1 MRVLELRDEKTEA
14 MIVTMLQKRNLVPVL
29 GAGFSKGS
37 TTQSACVP
45 AADEFRTTM
54 LAILSAH
61 VGSDADY
68 LNGKRFAEVAE
79 YFLNPDFVPTT
90 VVKDTIR
97 KYFTGVTLSSDRKA
111 FLSCPWPY
119 IYTLNIDDAIESNS
133 RFRNKVVP
141 NRPISNTS
149 KQLPCVYKVHGDAA
163 DELIYDEPSK
173 IIFSTAQYVRS
184 LTTNMS
190 MLNSLKTD
198 LTEQNILFVGC
209 SLD

>member
-1 MRVLELRDEKTEA
+1 LKHGSLAERTGGIIRVLELRDEKTEA

-37 TTQSACVP
+37 TTRSACVP

-97 KYFTGVTLSSDRKA
+97 KYFTGVTFSSDRKA
-111 FLSCPWPY
+111 FL
-119 IYTLNIDDAIESNS
+119 
-133 RFRNKVVP
+133 
-141 NRPISNTS
+141 
-149 KQLPCVYKVHGDAA
+149 QVHGDAA
-163 DELIYDEPSK
+163 DELIYHEPSK

-198 LTEQNILFVGC
+198 LTEQNTLFVGC
-209 SLD
+209 SLDQ